1 MPWNRK
7 QIRVLFALVAFGV
20 LLFVGLQ
27 NLGTVWG
34 FVQILIGLLMPFIIG
49 LCIAFILSVPMRAVE
64 TICSGR
70 STKNAGG
77 FGGKSAGRWRPP

>member
-27 NLGTVWG
+27 NLGTDAVYY
-34 FVQILIGLLMPFIIG
+34 
-49 LCIAFILSVPMRAVE
+49 RAVH
-64 TICSGR
+64 R
-70 STKNAGG
+70 L
-77 FGGKSAGRWRPP
+77 

>member
-34 FVQILIGLLMPFIIG
+34 FVQILIGLLMPFVH
-49 LCIAFILSVPMRAVE
+49 FTE
-64 TICSGR
+64 
-70 STKNAGG
+70 K
-77 FGGKSAGRWRPP
+77 

>member
-34 FVQILIGLLMPFIIG
+34 LSLIHI
-49 LCIAFILSVPMRAVE
+49 
-64 TICSGR
+64 
-70 STKNAGG
+70 
-77 FGGKSAGRWRPP
+77 

>member
-64 TICSGR
+64 THLFR
-70 STKNAGG
+70 PLDKNAGG
-77 FGGKSAGRWRPP
+77 FGGKFAGRWRPP

>member
-64 TICSGR
+64 THLFRR
-70 STKNAGG
+70 STKMRADLA
-77 FGGKSAGRWRPP
+77 GKSAGRWRPP